1 MVMQKE
7 TYDMLVRVEL
17 DAEKLAR
24 TKLVNEVEMRLM
36 HPDGTP
42 IIGAIVKANVMRTDR
57 VS

>member
-1 MVMQKE
+1 MQKE